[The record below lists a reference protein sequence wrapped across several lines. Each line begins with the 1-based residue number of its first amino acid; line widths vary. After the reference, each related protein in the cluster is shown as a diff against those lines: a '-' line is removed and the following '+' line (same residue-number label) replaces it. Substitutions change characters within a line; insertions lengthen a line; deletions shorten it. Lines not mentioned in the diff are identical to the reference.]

1 MAMGVLIGGAVIG
14 GVGAMK
20 GKKADKKA
28 SDEQLRLDEENR
40 KMYEMEV
47 AESVR
52 RTEQTNR
59 QVAGTAAT
67 QIGASGFGG
76 GSSLDSYMDTLQSQ
90 QTSDV
95 DWMRESGAS
104 QSAIMEREAAARY
117 RNTRSQADAKFISG
131 IGSSISG
138 LGGAFKW

>member
-1 MAMGVLIGGAVIG
+1 MAMGVIIGGAVIG
-14 GVGAMK
+14 GIGAVKK
-20 GKKADKKA
+20 GKATKSAA
-28 SDEQLRLDEENR
+28 EEQRILDAENKRL
-40 KMYEMEV
+40 YEMEV

-59 QVAGTAAT
+59 QVAGTAST

-76 GSSLDSYMDTLQSQ
+76 GSSMNTYMQTLEAQ

-95 DWMRESGAS
+95 DWMKTSGAS

-117 RNTRSQADAKFISG
+117 RNTRAQGKADTISG
-131 IGSSISG
+131 IGSAIG
-138 LGGAFKW
+138 GMGGAFKW